1 MSGQQRAKLVEQRA
15 EFLQQVESLRA
26 AVQRQMA
33 LTKQNPLA
41 EELASDV
48 KPSDP
53 PAQADAPVMPA
64 PEPGSV
70 PLSATPAAADAWHMP
85 SSSALPMSPPGKPA
99 KLTGEA
105 EQILLTF
112 FALQDTL
119 SKEDVVILASQAGC
133 EEGQVREF
141 FTRLRN
147 SVRSFLQRLQRRAT
161 AKAGGSQAVPATP
174 GIPASHPSHGALTS
188 QQGSAPAEQQAGAGG
203 VPVPQAAHSLVTQA
217 DERRARGLQELSWL
231 LNDAGALTEPSQAG
245 ELINRMRLETSWE
258 VRTRQLEAILGTARP
273 AVLLKFAS
281 SDVLNI
287 LEGWLWTGDAD
298 RQMTFLRLLLQTAAR
313 LPFPPVMLQ
322 NSHFLKA
329 VGVLQ
334 RYRHVAVARAAAA
347 LLQQWKALDPALAI
361 QPLKSA
367 LSRGNVASPKAQ
379 LRTSSE
385 LPQGSRASGPKPA
398 PARASANYS
407 GPVVVRGQQSL
418 PRPITLQ
425 PPPRL
430 PRPIT
435 LQPPQQRQQPQQPPQ
450 QKQQPHMQRQ
460 QPQQQRQ
467 QSSAEQTQHLPSTS
481 GSMGPPPKKQG
492 LSWEQRR
499 LGPAAATPAAAAE
512 KPSKKRPMTA
522 DEIVRA
528 KAKARLAQQA
538 GFFSTSGST
547 SGSRPSMPSRL
558 SAGGSKPTL
567 PPSNLLSHSGKPLPT
582 AANPLPAAA
591 AAAAAS
597 GQSGGQRAS
606 FPARG
611 GLHAQ
616 KGWLGHAAATG
627 THPQPAASSIGSHP
641 TASQMG
647 THLPGAGPTHLQQP
661 AAAGGWGAGPGTSN
675 PTGATG
681 HAQAAPSNF
690 QQQLPGLPD
699 SAQLRKVQMAT
710 ADQEYQQQERQH
722 HGLQQAWAVQERRL
736 QGQALADAGKMQPTL
751 RAFVPPQRMSMRPE
765 PAQELGWA
773 VESSEVATQRQRE
786 SMEVEAV
793 YVIPELIP
801 DSPAEPWA
809 VHDPIAHVAPA
820 LVMPFCPAEKEE
832 AQWQD
837 DALWKAGVRLS
848 SFFADPT
855 ASAVSLAPSTQS
867 SGSSNPGGLLWSSG
881 QAQPLLMGEP
891 TQQALQWP
899 FMMQPASYVHQPSYR
914 PPS

>member
-1 MSGQQRAKLVEQRA
+1 
-15 EFLQQVESLRA
+15 
-26 AVQRQMA
+26 
-33 LTKQNPLA
+33 
-41 EELASDV
+41 
-48 KPSDP
+48 
-53 PAQADAPVMPA
+53 
-64 PEPGSV
+64 
-70 PLSATPAAADAWHMP
+70 
-85 SSSALPMSPPGKPA
+85 
-99 KLTGEA
+99 
-105 EQILLTF
+105 
-112 FALQDTL
+112 
-119 SKEDVVILASQAGC
+119 
-133 EEGQVREF
+133 
-141 FTRLRN
+141 
-147 SVRSFLQRLQRRAT
+147 
-161 AKAGGSQAVPATP
+161 
-174 GIPASHPSHGALTS
+174 
-188 QQGSAPAEQQAGAGG
+188 
-203 VPVPQAAHSLVTQA
+203 
-217 DERRARGLQELSWL
+217 
-231 LNDAGALTEPSQAG
+231 
-245 ELINRMRLETSWE
+245 
-258 VRTRQLEAILGTARP
+258 
-273 AVLLKFAS
+273 
-281 SDVLNI
+281 
-287 LEGWLWTGDAD
+287 
-298 RQMTFLRLLLQTAAR
+298 
-313 LPFPPVMLQ
+313 
-322 NSHFLKA
+322 
-329 VGVLQ
+329 
-334 RYRHVAVARAAAA
+334 
-347 LLQQWKALDPALAI
+347 
-361 QPLKSA
+361 
-367 LSRGNVASPKAQ
+367 
-379 LRTSSE
+379 
-385 LPQGSRASGPKPA
+385 GSRASGPKPA

-522 DEIVRA
+522 DEI
-528 KAKARLAQQA
+528 
-538 GFFSTSGST
+538 
-547 SGSRPSMPSRL
+547 
-558 SAGGSKPTL
+558 
-567 PPSNLLSHSGKPLPT
+567 
-582 AANPLPAAA
+582 
-591 AAAAAS
+591 
-597 GQSGGQRAS
+597 
-606 FPARG
+606 
-611 GLHAQ
+611 
-616 KGWLGHAAATG
+616 
-627 THPQPAASSIGSHP
+627 
-641 TASQMG
+641 
-647 THLPGAGPTHLQQP
+647 
-661 AAAGGWGAGPGTSN
+661 
-675 PTGATG
+675 
-681 HAQAAPSNF
+681 
-690 QQQLPGLPD
+690 
-699 SAQLRKVQMAT
+699 MAT